1 MKKAEK
7 KEITMRFI
15 TRMAEFGVPTKD
27 ALLILKKAAL
37 LSKWNE
43 RMCGWDVGTT
53 SYCAEWDEDA
63 ASVIWLT
70 RSPATGPA
78 TVTRMR
84 NTLTPA
90 ESIVKAICKRHG
102 LIAEFNGDPRGNS
115 ITLTLPDGTRLEV
128 PEF

>member
-15 TRMAEFGVPTKD
+15 TRMAELGIPATD
-27 ALLILKKAAL
+27 ALLILQKAKL

-53 SYCAEWDEDA
+53 SYHAEWDEDA
-63 ASVIWLT
+63 ASVT